1 MDFKFTNMDLDRAK
15 VYLNKINRLYDSLK
29 ESKTSISAIEK
40 KLMLDYISNLYDSML
55 DEAPPVQARAKVYE
69 PKRAQPVYTPPS
81 PKREEPKLPPRIY
94 KPTPEP
100 PKQEEPKPKE
110 PTPPPIPKYQE
121 PERRKPVVFEP
132 AKVNYSPPSQRF
144 NSDND
149 ELFELEKSND
159 LSDRLSKVPISN
171 IKMAMGINERFLII
185 NELFKGK
192 SSAFDQ
198 VVEKLNGLKSMEEAR
213 SFLEQGTIKDF
224 EWNSEQKMKKAKR
237 FIKLAHRLYLNS

>member
-1 MDFKFTNMDLDRAK
+1 MDLDRAK

-40 KLMLDYISNLYDSML
+40 KLMRDYISNLYDSML
-55 DEAPPVQARAKVYE
+55 DEAPPAPPRAKVYE
-69 PKRAQPVYTPPS
+69 PKRKEPVYTPPT

-100 PKQEEPKPKE
+100 PKPVETKPKE
-110 PTPPPIPKYQE
+110 VVAPPVPPTPRYQE
-121 PERRKPVVFEP
+121 PERPKPVVFEP
-132 AKVNYSPPSQRF
+132 AKVNYTPPAPRF
-144 NSDND
+144 NPEND

-192 SSAFDQ
+192 SSVFDQ
-198 VVEKLNGLKSMEEAR
+198 VVEKLNGLKTMDEAR
-213 SFLEQGTIKDF
+213 RFLEQGTIKDY
-224 EWNSEQKMKKAKR
+224 EWNSEQKLKKAKR
-237 FIKLAHRLYLNS
+237 FIKLVYRLYLNN